1 MSISP
6 DLLAIIACP
15 QCKGDVELTSQ
26 EDGFICKACKLKY
39 PIRDDIPVML
49 IQEAL
54 PLPASS

>member
-1 MSISP
+1 MEISQ
-6 DLLAIIACP
+6 DLLNIIACP

-26 EDGFICKACKLKY
+26 ADGFVCKACKLIY

-54 PLPASS
+54 PL